1 MEKKFSVFE
10 ILEIAERVEHNA
22 ARFYLKAAELY
33 DATELRDIYYKLANW
48 RAKHEKVLTQRRKEY
63 SEKTGELGTFDPDDY
78 VLSNPEVMAGLTW
91 LGSKTD
97 PSRGLTGHETKG
109 EILHDAIIRA
119 EEATAFYQGLK
130 DFARDP
136 AGEGA
141 IDKIVE
147 EEKQNIRL
155 LAEQLEQI

>member
-10 ILEIAERVEHNA
+10 ILEISERIEHNA

-33 DATELRDIYYKLANW
+33 EAPQLRDIYYKLANW
-48 RAKHEKVLTQRRKEY
+48 RAKHEKVLTQRRKVY

-91 LGSKTD
+91 LGSKSD
-97 PSRGLTGHETKG
+97 PAKELTGKESRVEVLK
-109 EILHDAIIRA
+109 EAVKRA
-119 EEATAFYQGLK
+119 DEVVAFYEGLK

-141 IDKIVE
+141 IDKIIE
-147 EEKQNIRL
+147 EEKQHIRL
-155 LAEQLEQI
+155 LTKQLEQQ

>member
-1 MEKKFSVFE
+1 MEKKFRVYE

-33 DATELRDIYYKLANW
+33 DDTEFRDIYYKLANW

-63 SEKTGELGTFDPDDY
+63 SEKTGELGTFDPNDY

-91 LGSKTD
+91 IGSKTD

-119 EEATAFYQGLK
+119 EEVMAFYQGLK

-136 AGEGA
+136 AGIAA

-155 LAEQLEQI
+155 LAEQLEQK

>member
-10 ILEIAERVEHNA
+10 ILEIAEKVEHNA

-33 DATELRDIYYKLANW
+33 DAQDLRDIYFKLANW
-48 RAKHEKVLTQRRKEY
+48 RAKHEKVLIQRRKEY
-63 SEKTGELGTFDPDDY
+63 SEKTGELGIFDPNDY

-91 LGSKTD
+91 LGSKTE
-97 PSRGLTGHETKG
+97 PSRGLTGHETEG

-119 EEATAFYQGLK
+119 EEVMAFYQGLK

-147 EEKQNIRL
+147 EEKYNIRL
-155 LAEQLEQI
+155 LSEQLEQI

>member
-10 ILEIAERVEHNA
+10 ILEIAERIEINA
-22 ARFYLKAAELY
+22 ARFYLKAAELF
-33 DATELRDIYYKLANW
+33 DDPEHRNIYYKLANW
-48 RAKHEKVLTQRRKEY
+48 RAKHEKILAQRRKEY

-97 PSRGLTGHETKG
+97 HTKELTGQESIK
-109 EILHDAIIRA
+109 EILLDAIKRA
-119 EEATAFYQGLK
+119 DEVLAFYEGLK

-141 IDKIVE
+141 IDKIIE
-147 EEKQNIRL
+147 EEKQHIRL
-155 LAEQLEQI
+155 LTEQLQ

>member
-10 ILEIAERVEHNA
+10 ILEIAERIEHNA
-22 ARFYLKAAELY
+22 AMFYLKAVELY
-33 DATELRDIYYKLANW
+33 DAQDLRDIYYKLANW

-63 SEKTGELGTFDPDDY
+63 SEKTGELGTFDPNDY

-97 PSRGLTGHETKG
+97 HTKELTGHETKK
-109 EILHDAIIRA
+109 EILHDTIIRA
-119 EEATAFYQGLK
+119 DEVLAFYEGLK

-136 AGEGA
+136 AGEDA
-141 IDKIVE
+141 IDKIID
-147 EEKQNIRL
+147 EEKQHIRL
-155 LAEQLEQI
+155 LTEQLQQK